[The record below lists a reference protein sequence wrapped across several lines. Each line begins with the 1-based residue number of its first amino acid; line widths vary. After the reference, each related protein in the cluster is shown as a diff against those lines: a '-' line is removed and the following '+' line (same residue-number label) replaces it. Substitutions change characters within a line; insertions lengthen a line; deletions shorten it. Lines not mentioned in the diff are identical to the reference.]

1 MSLYVR
7 DLTKLR
13 PSFSLRAHFHA
24 APGEIVAL
32 SGPSGCGKTTILRMI
47 AGLET
52 ADSGSVELK
61 GKDITNSAPER
72 REMGVVLQNPSLF
85 YHLDLID
92 NVTFG
97 MKARGLNR
105 AERETVANDLL
116 TQINLSHLLKA
127 EPQHL
132 SGGEQRRIALLRA
145 VCWSPQALLLDEPL
159 TGLDPTAKSLIS
171 FEIAKYARDLQ
182 IPCLIVSHDR
192 SDLEVLKARSLEV
205 QEDRTTHTRLFLE

>member
-13 PSFSLRAHFHA
+13 PSFSLKACFHVS
-24 APGEIVAL
+24 PGEIVAL
-32 SGPSGCGKTTILRMI
+32 SGPSGCGKTTMLRMI

-52 ADSGSVELK
+52 ADTGSVELK
-61 GKDITNSAPER
+61 GKDITSTAPER
-72 REMGVVLQNPSLF
+72 RGMGVVLQNPSLF

-97 MKARGLNR
+97 MKARGVNR
-105 AERETVANDLL
+105 AERETVAHDLL
-116 TQINLSHLLKA
+116 AQINLSHLFKA

-171 FEIAKYARDLQ
+171 FEIAKYAKELQ
-182 IPCLIVSHDR
+182 LPCLIVSHDR

>member
-1 MSLYVR
+1 MSLHVR

-13 PSFSLRAHFHA
+13 PSFSLKAHFHVS
-24 APGEIVAL
+24 PGEIVAL

-72 REMGVVLQNPSLF
+72 RGVGVVLQNPSLF

-92 NVTFG
+92 NITFG
-97 MKARGLNR
+97 MMARGLKR
-105 AERETVANDLL
+105 AARETVANDLL

-159 TGLDPTAKSLIS
+159 TGLDHTAKSLIS